1 MGLED
6 YLKYN
11 TGTIDCFYLVVV
23 VVIVVVITCMG
34 MVLEDFF
41 FKYQKAMYISICL

>member
-1 MGLED
+1 MGLEN

-11 TGTIDCFYLVVV
+11 TGTINCFYLVVV
-23 VVIVVVITCMG
+23 VVVVVVVVITCKG

-41 FKYQKAMYISICL
+41 F